1 MTQILVNESQVYL
14 LADLADE
21 NLDKE
26 EYRRR
31 VAAILN
37 VDEEDLRGK
46 EVVHLFVM

>member
-1 MTQILVNESQVYL
+1 MAQILVNESQVYL
-14 LADLADE
+14 LADLDDE
-21 NLDKE
+21 QMDDE

-37 VDEEDLRGK
+37 VNEEDIRGQ